1 MPLHKSAEVQLDPH
15 FRSILQGLAKKLVKS
30 DVTANRIVQRTIDV
44 LCDRPELL
52 DGAHMSEA
60 VLALLRRHAFDEN
73 DLNASRE
80 KMASRHFS
88 ETDIVP

>member
-1 MPLHKSAEVQLDPH
+1 MRLHKSAEVQLDPH
-15 FRSILQGLAKKLVKS
+15 FRSILQGLARKMVQS

-44 LCDRPELL
+44 LCDKPELL

-80 KMASRHFS
+80 MTGSRRFS
-88 ETDIVP
+88 KSDIVP